1 MKGVKRMMMTMDMGP
16 NEKRAA
22 NVMDEEDTAACEAFV
37 KAITNDEEDAM
48 EKVVDDLDN
57 N

>member
-1 MKGVKRMMMTMDMGP
+1 MDMGP

-22 NVMDEEDTAACEAFV
+22 NVMDEEETAACEAFV
-37 KAITNDEEDAM
+37 KAITKDEEDAM

-57 N
+57 NWDAFINGLEE